1 MADLVSQISRKL
13 SDKCLTNRCSK
24 EGCSVPLNQAPAPF
38 ILIDM
43 DSPQAP
49 VDQNKRRC
57 DYIFIGG
64 SSSIWLVPMELK
76 KGRPQAS
83 EAKGQLQ
90 AGANVADAHIIP
102 RGEQVDF
109 LPVVAHGGEL
119 RRAEHRRFLTN
130 ANRVRF
136 RDQQVRISLMRCGKP
151 LHETLSKAS
160 KSR

>member
-1 MADLVSQISRKL
+1 MAALISQISRQF
-13 SDKCLTNRCSK
+13 SDKCLVKSCKK
-24 EGCSVPLNQAPAPF
+24 EGCSVPLNRAPTPF

-49 VDQNKRRC
+49 VDQNATRC

-64 SSSIWLVPMELK
+64 SCSIWLVPMELK

-83 EAKGQLQ
+83 EVKGQLQ
-90 AGANVADAHIIP
+90 AGADIAHTRIIP
-102 RGEQVDF
+102 HREQVRF

-119 RRAEHRRFLTN
+119 RRAEHKKFLSD

-136 RDQQVRISLMRCGKP
+136 RNQRVRISLMRCGKP
-151 LHETLSKAS
+151 LHETLSKTS
-160 KSR
+160 